1 MRSRPF
7 DKKMNRIRIGFILF
21 LLMAF
26 LPCRVFSAEAE
37 IVRGGAAVNMS
48 VLYGVIAGI
57 SLLLLICYG
66 ALVKKKEI
74 WLLLLFTSVF
84 LVNAGYFTLSMSKT
98 LEEALLANRIVYLG
112 SVFLP
117 FFMMMTIIDVC
128 RYPYRK
134 WMVAALICINIV
146 VFLIAASPG
155 YTCWYYK
162 EAVLVFVDGAAKLKK
177 VYGPL
182 HKIYFVY
189 LFTYFAMMGGVIF
202 RSVRKKLV
210 DSPKQAFLLL
220 VVVLLNIMF
229 WLVEQLIQWDF
240 EFLSVSYI
248 LSELL
253 LLVLYSMLQDYE
265 ELRKQAAEQ
274 PHPAKTEAT
283 GETEETEQEICL
295 EQKVAYWAEI
305 AQLSPREK
313 DVFRELLTDKK
324 RKEIAEALFISE
336 NTVKTHTSNVF
347 SKLEVSTRN
356 ELIEKVLKLE

>member
-1 MRSRPF
+1 MRPF
-7 DKKMNRIRIGFILF
+7 DKKLNILGSGFVFF

-26 LPCRVFSAEAE
+26 LPVCVFAAET
-37 IVRGGAAVNMS
+37 VPGDGACVNMS
-48 VLYGVIAGI
+48 MIYGVIAGI
-57 SLLLLICYG
+57 SLLLLIGYA
-66 ALVKKKEI
+66 ALVKKKEL
-74 WLLLLFTSVF
+74 WLLLLFASVF
-84 LVNAGYFTLSMSKT
+84 LVNAGYFSLAISRT
-98 LEEALLANRIVYLG
+98 LEEALLANRIAYLG

-117 FFMMMTIIDVC
+117 FFMMMTIIGVC
-128 RYPYRK
+128 RYPYKK
-134 WMVAALICINIV
+134 WMVAVLICINIV

-162 EAVLVFVDGAAKLKK
+162 EATLVIVNGAAKLQK

-189 LFTYFAMMGGVIF
+189 LFAYLALMIGIIF

-210 DSPKQAFLLL
+210 NSPKQAFLLL

-253 LLVLYSMLQDYE
+253 LLVLYSMLQDIE
-265 ELRKQAAEQ
+265 ELQKQVIEQ
-274 PHPAKTEAT
+274 SDKE
-283 GETEETEQEICL
+283 EETEAADAL
-295 EQKVAYWAEI
+295 EAKVAYWSEA

-313 DVFRELLTDKK
+313 EVFRELLTDKK
-324 RKEIAEALFISE
+324 RKEIAEALCISE

-356 ELIEKVLKLE
+356 ELMEKVLK